1 MFTGQNPYLLERTS
15 VHIQETL
22 KTGKKWFPKRR
33 GHIIVI
39 GTEGDGRTRQEKLL
53 CHLKKVCK
61 VRQFQ
66 RI

>member
-1 MFTGQNPYLLERTS
+1 MLYEYIKRNMFTGQNPYLLERTS

-39 GTEGDGRTRQEKLL
+39 LKGTEEHGRKNYYVT
-53 CHLKKVCK
+53 
-61 VRQFQ
+61 
-66 RI
+66 